1 MEMLHINISV
11 SRFGD
16 GVCIGGT
23 TSTTNSHN
31 TQNLINNDLSLDQL
45 TAIAGGT
52 AWPPDD
58 RGCIDPEIIKYLKDI
73 LSKKRSKGG
82 GVYSPPEQDGNQD
95 LSANH

>member
-1 MEMLHINISV
+1 M
-11 SRFGD
+11 
-16 GVCIGGT
+16 
-23 TSTTNSHN
+23 TNN
-31 TQNLINNDLSLDQL
+31 ELSLDQL

-58 RGCIDPEIIKYLKDI
+58 RGCIDPEIIKYLKSI